1 MQNIVSISMLVGM
14 LKPLL
19 AIARV
24 RKHKIQKWHVLLTSG
39 AREVNMLSILLQ
51 TLLLAH
57 TLLHNKLD
65 RYASERS
72 LSKVNLDILHKRSH
86 QV

>member
-1 MQNIVSISMLVGM
+1 MLVGM

-24 RKHKIQKWHVLLTSG
+24 RKHKIQKWYVLLTSG
-39 AREVNMLSILLQ
+39 AREVNMFSILLH
-51 TLLLAH
+51 TLLLTHA
-57 TLLHNKLD
+57 LLHNKLD

-72 LSKVNLDILHKRSH
+72 LSKINLDILHKCSH
-86 QV
+86 